1 MEKVWEDKGLSK
13 KLLCVPD
20 SYQGLSHVTL
30 YSALHNPEKNVFL
43 QFIDKEIKL
52 ENLL

>member
-1 MEKVWEDKGLSK
+1 MEKVWEDKGLSE

-20 SYQGLSHVTL
+20 SYQGLSCVTL
-30 YSALHNPEKNVFL
+30 YSVYTPEKNVFL
-43 QFIDKEIKL
+43 QFIDEEIKL